1 MKKREM
7 FGKIGLVLGGGG
19 GKGLF
24 QVGAIAEIVKNNI
37 PFCYVAGVSAGG
49 VVAAKCLEV
58 MPDAEEMEKAALIK
72 FRTPPFLT
80 NRELFRHP
88 LKTKSLLDN
97 APLKRLIAELDMNK
111 IMNSP
116 VEFHVI
122 TSNLLTGK
130 EKVFSNR
137 CGDPELFRKAIIAS
151 TAIPGVFRPEIINGA
166 ILIDGTVINPL
177 PVKNAI
183 AAGCDTIIVVETDP
197 KENLISPEIFA
208 EMGWLEILFRG
219 YGFPVKQLIEKE
231 LIRTSR
237 INQNLIG
244 LKLIQRK
251 ITKAAGKKQKEIEAV
266 FNENHFYFESRK
278 KIRLVIIQPD
288 KPLLTSGLKWTP
300 NDAVQMIA
308 EGKKI
313 AEAELKKAGL
323 I

>member
-1 MKKREM
+1 MKKRET

-24 QVGAIAEIVKNNI
+24 QVGALVEIVKNNI
-37 PFCYVAGVSAGG
+37 PFCYAAGVSAGG
-49 VVAAKCLEV
+49 IAAAKCLEI
-58 MPDAEEMEKAALIK
+58 MPDAEELERTALMK
-72 FRTPPFLT
+72 FNRPPFLI
-80 NRELFRHP
+80 NRDLFRHP
-88 LKTKSLLDN
+88 LKAKSLLEN

-122 TSNLLTGK
+122 ASDLLTGK
-130 EKVFSNR
+130 EKIFSNR

-151 TAIPGVFRPEIINGA
+151 TAIPGVFRPEIIDGEV
-166 ILIDGTVINPL
+166 LIDGAVVNPL

-183 AAGCDTIIVVETDP
+183 TAGCDAIIVVETDP
-197 KENLISPEIFA
+197 KENLISPEFFS

-244 LKLIQRK
+244 LRLIQRK
-251 ITKAAGKKQKEIEAV
+251 IMKAAGEKKKEIEAI

-278 KIRLVIIQPD
+278 KIKLVVIQPN
-288 KPLLTSGLKWTP
+288 KPLLASSLKWTP
-300 NDAVQMIA
+300 NDAKQMIA

-313 AEAELKKAGL
+313 AEAELKKAHL